1 MSLRLWT
8 LDSLA
13 FNISIH
19 KLAGDPGGRLIRHA
33 DDTELSGKA
42 KATDGRLRTHY
53 DDPPQAGVM
62 G

>member
-8 LDSLA
+8 LDSLT
-13 FNISIH
+13 FNIPIR
-19 KLAGDPGGRLIRHA
+19 KLAGDPEGRLIRHRA
-33 DDTELSGKA
+33 DTELSGTA
-42 KATDGRLRTHY
+42 KATDDRFRTHH